1 MTEATTTLTR
11 AGTQGNACCHCR
23 YSTAARSEPC
33 LAVAQRPLMRLRRS
47 TIRSINSAGRFTDKA
62 VVGLVRFATT
72 DHTGISQRL
81 ADMPDMG
88 FLDSLKYILLQML
101 ISILAA
107 IVTGVMTFLLI
118 AYGIPFLLHCL
129 Q

>member
-1 MTEATTTLTR
+1 
-11 AGTQGNACCHCR
+11 
-23 YSTAARSEPC
+23 
-33 LAVAQRPLMRLRRS
+33 MRLSRS

-81 ADMPDMG
+81 ADMPAMG
-88 FLDSLKYILLQML
+88 FLDSHKYILLQML

-118 AYGIPFLLHCL
+118 AYGIPFLLYCL